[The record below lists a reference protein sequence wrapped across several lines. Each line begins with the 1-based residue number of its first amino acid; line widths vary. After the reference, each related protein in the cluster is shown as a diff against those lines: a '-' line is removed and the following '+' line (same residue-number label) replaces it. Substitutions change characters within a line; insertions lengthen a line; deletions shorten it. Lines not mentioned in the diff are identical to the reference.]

1 MRTSLNSFLSERVA
15 RASSYSVQRKI
26 TTLQNDSRP
35 YQSTYKDDGDIE
47 SGQEEESKHSDID
60 EIAPEGTPAI
70 QNAIENCEDSEEDDD
85 TIVERFSDQLSG
97 VNHLTVLPFSQFS
110 T

>member
-1 MRTSLNSFLSERVA
+1 MRTSLTSFLSERVA
-15 RASSYSVQRKI
+15 RASSYSLQRKI

-35 YQSTYKDDGDIE
+35 YQSTYKDDGDIQ

-60 EIAPEGTPAI
+60 EIAPEGTPAK
-70 QNAIENCEDSEEDDD
+70 QKATENCEDSEDDD